1 MPAQPL
7 VDAKQAALAHYGRLV
22 LLAEDAAAGRRAR
35 RIHSSLAGIGL
46 SDRSVRLYLYEG
58 YEVPTDIV
66 PAFNDVPTEVVPTTG
81 FRPAQPVR
89 HRPASGGASVGLAY
103 VNGAGTFGCLVE
115 DPAGDRYLLSNN
127 HVIADINRAPI
138 GSPIIQPAK
147 FDGGVTPRDDI
158 ARLAAFE
165 PIDFAGANRV
175 DAAVGALTDPAIAVP
190 GALTLGPF
198 AHPPVPGAVGQRV
211 RKHGRTTAH
220 TRGIVVDANFDGFV
234 DYGPVGVAWFE
245 DQIVIEGEGGA
256 FSAAGDSGAL
266 IVDEGDYPLAL
277 LFAGDD
283 RRTLSNPIAP
293 VLSALGMRVT

>member
-22 LLAEDAAAGRRAR
+22 VLAEDAAAGRRAR
-35 RIHSSLAGIGL
+35 RIHSSLAGVGL
-46 SDRSVRLYLYEG
+46 SDRAVRLYLYEG
-58 YEVPTDIV
+58 HEAPTHIV
-66 PAFNDVPTEVVPTTG
+66 PAFNGVPTEVVPTTG
-81 FRPAQPVR
+81 FRPAQPAR

-127 HVIADINRAPI
+127 HVLADINRAPI

-165 PIDFAGANRV
+165 PIDFAGPNRV
-175 DAAVGALTDPAIAVP
+175 DAALGALTDPAIAAP

-198 AHPPVPGAVGQRV
+198 ADPPVPGAVGQRV

-220 TRGIVVDANFDGFV
+220 TRGIVVDASFDGFV
-234 DYGPVGVAWFE
+234 DYGPAGVAWFE
-245 DQIVIEGEGGA
+245 DQIVVEGEGDA
-256 FSAAGDSGAL
+256 FAAAGDSGAL
-266 IVDEGDYPLAL
+266 IVDEGNHPLAL

-283 RRTLSNPIAP
+283 RRTLANPIAV
-293 VLSALGMRVT
+293 VLSALGMTVA

>member
-1 MPAQPL
+1 MPAQLL

-46 SDRSVRLYLYEG
+46 SDRAVRLYLYEG
-58 YEVPTDIV
+58 HRVPADIV

-81 FRPAQPVR
+81 FRPAQPAH
-89 HRPASGGASVGLAY
+89 HRPASGGVSVGLAY

-115 DPAGDRYLLSNN
+115 DLSGDRYILSNN

-158 ARLAAFE
+158 ALLAAFQ

-175 DAAVGALTDPAIAVP
+175 DAAVGALTDPAIAAP

-198 AHPPVPGAVGQRV
+198 AAPPVPGAVGQRV

-220 TRGIVVDANFDGFV
+220 TRGFVVDASFDGFV

-245 DQIVIEGEGGA
+245 DQIVVEGDGGA

-266 IVDEGDYPLAL
+266 IVDEGNHPLAL

-293 VLSALGMRVT
+293 VLSALGMTIA

>member
-22 LLAEDAAAGRRAR
+22 LLAKDAAAGRRAR

-46 SDRSVRLYLYEG
+46 SDRTLRLYLYEAH
-58 YEVPTDIV
+58 EAPADIV
-66 PAFNDVPTEVVPTTG
+66 PAFNDIPTEVVPTTG
-81 FRPAQPVR
+81 FRPAQPAR
-89 HRPASGGASVGLAY
+89 HRPAAGGASVGLAY
-103 VNGAGTFGCLVE
+103 VNGAGTLGCLVE
-115 DPAGDRYLLSNN
+115 DPAGDRYILSDN
-127 HVIADINRAPI
+127 HVIADVNRAPI

-175 DAAVGALTDPAIAVP
+175 DAAVGALTDPAIAAP

-198 AHPPVPGAVGQRV
+198 ADPPVPGAVGLRV
-211 RKHGRTTAH
+211 QKHGRTTAH
-220 TRGIVVDANFDGFV
+220 TRGIVVDASFDGFV
-234 DYGPVGVAWFE
+234 DYGPVEVAWFE
-245 DQIVIEGEGGA
+245 DQIVVEGEGGA

-266 IVDEGDYPLAL
+266 IVDEGNHPLAL

-283 RRTLSNPIAP
+283 RRTLSNPIAA
-293 VLSALGMRVT
+293 VLSALGMTVA

>member
-22 LLAEDAAAGRRAR
+22 VLAEDAAAGRRAR
-35 RIHSSLAGIGL
+35 RIHSSLAGVGL
-46 SDRSVRLYLYEG
+46 SDRAVRLYLYEG
-58 YEVPTDIV
+58 HEAPTHIV
-66 PAFNDVPTEVVPTTG
+66 PAFNDVPPEVVPPTG
-81 FRPAQPVR
+81 FRPAHPVR
-89 HRPASGGASVGLAY
+89 HRPASGGTSVGLAY

-127 HVIADINRAPI
+127 HVLADINRAPI

-165 PIDFAGANRV
+165 PIDFAGPNRV
-175 DAAVGALTDPAIAVP
+175 DAALGALTDPAVAAP

-198 AHPPVPGAVGQRV
+198 ADPPVPGAVGQRV

-220 TRGIVVDANFDGFV
+220 TRGIVVDASFDGFV
-234 DYGPVGVAWFE
+234 DYGPAGVAWFE
-245 DQIVIEGEGGA
+245 DQIVVEGEGDA
-256 FSAAGDSGAL
+256 FAAAGDSGAL
-266 IVDEGDYPLAL
+266 IVDEGNHPLAL

-283 RRTLSNPIAP
+283 RRTLGNPIAA
-293 VLSALGMRVT
+293 VLSALGMTVA

>member
-22 LLAEDAAAGRRAR
+22 LLAKDAAAGRRAR

-46 SDRSVRLYLYEG
+46 SDRTLRLYLYEAH
-58 YEVPTDIV
+58 EAPADIV

-81 FRPAQPVR
+81 FRPAQPAR
-89 HRPASGGASVGLAY
+89 HRPAAGGASVGLAY
-103 VNGAGTFGCLVE
+103 VNGAGTLGCLVE
-115 DPAGDRYLLSNN
+115 DPAGDRYILSNN
-127 HVIADINRAPI
+127 HVIADVNRAPI

-175 DAAVGALTDPAIAVP
+175 DAAVGALTDPAIAAP

-198 AHPPVPGAVGQRV
+198 ADPPVPGAVGLRV
-211 RKHGRTTAH
+211 QKHGRTTAH
-220 TRGIVVDANFDGFV
+220 TRGIVVDASFDGFV
-234 DYGPVGVAWFE
+234 DYGPVEVAWFE
-245 DQIVIEGEGGA
+245 DQIVVEGEGGA

-266 IVDEGDYPLAL
+266 IVDEGNHPLAL

-283 RRTLSNPIAP
+283 RRTLSNPIAA
-293 VLSALGMRVT
+293 VLSALGMTVA

>member
-46 SDRSVRLYLYEG
+46 SDRAVRLYLYEG
-58 YEVPTDIV
+58 HQAPADIV
-66 PAFNDVPTEVVPTTG
+66 PSFSDVPTEAVPTTG
-81 FRPAQPVR
+81 FRPAQPAH

-115 DPAGDRYLLSNN
+115 DSSGDRYLLSNN

-147 FDGGVTPRDDI
+147 FDGGISPRDDI
-158 ARLAAFE
+158 ALLAAFQ

-175 DAAVGALTDPAIAVP
+175 DAAVGALTDPAIATP
-190 GALTLGPF
+190 GAPTLGPF
-198 AHPPVPGAVGQRV
+198 AAPPVPGAVGQHV
-211 RKHGRTTAH
+211 QKYGRTTAH
-220 TRGIVVDANFDGFV
+220 TRGIVVDASFDGFV

-245 DQIVIEGEGGA
+245 DQIVVEGDGCA

-266 IVDEGDYPLAL
+266 IVDDGNHPLAL

-293 VLSALGMRVT
+293 VLSALGMTVA

>member
-22 LLAEDAAAGRRAR
+22 VLAEDAAAGRRAR
-35 RIHSSLAGIGL
+35 RIHSSLAGVGL
-46 SDRSVRLYLYEG
+46 SDRAVRLYLYEG
-58 YEVPTDIV
+58 HESPTLIV

-89 HRPASGGASVGLAY
+89 HRPASGGTSVGLAY

-147 FDGGVTPRDDI
+147 FDGGVTPRDNI

-165 PIDFAGANRV
+165 PIDFAGPNRV
-175 DAAVGALTDPAIAVP
+175 DAALGALTDPAIAAP

-198 AHPPVPGAVGQRV
+198 ADPPFPGAVGQRV

-220 TRGIVVDANFDGFV
+220 TRGIVVDASFDGFV
-234 DYGPVGVAWFE
+234 DYGPSGVAWFE
-245 DQIVIEGEGGA
+245 DQVVVEGEGTA
-256 FSAAGDSGAL
+256 FAAAGDSGAL
-266 IVDEGDYPLAL
+266 IVDEGNHPLAL

-283 RRTLSNPIAP
+283 RRTLANPIAV
-293 VLSALGMRVT
+293 VLSALGMTVA

>member
-1 MPAQPL
+1 MRTT
-7 VDAKQAALAHYGRLV
+7 AASSCWPRTPRPGVARGASIPRW
-22 LLAEDAAAGRRAR
+22 RA
-35 RIHSSLAGIGL
+35 SGL
-46 SDRSVRLYLYEG
+46 SDRAVRLYLYEG
-58 YEVPTDIV
+58 YEAPTDIV

-81 FRPAQPVR
+81 FRPAQPAR

-115 DPAGDRYLLSNN
+115 DSLGDRYFLSNN

-147 FDGGVTPRDDI
+147 FDGGVSPRDNI

-175 DAAVGALTDPAIAVP
+175 DAALGALTDPAIAAP

-198 AHPPVPGAVGQRV
+198 ADPPVPGAVGQRV

-220 TRGIVVDANFDGFV
+220 TRGTVVDASFDGFV
-234 DYGPVGVAWFE
+234 DYGPAGVAWFE
-245 DQIVIEGEGGA
+245 DQIVVEGEGTA
-256 FSAAGDSGAL
+256 FAAAGDSGAL
-266 IVDEGDYPLAL
+266 VVDEGNHLLAL

-283 RRTLSNPIAP
+283 RRTLSNPIAS
-293 VLSALGMRVT
+293 VLSALGMTVA